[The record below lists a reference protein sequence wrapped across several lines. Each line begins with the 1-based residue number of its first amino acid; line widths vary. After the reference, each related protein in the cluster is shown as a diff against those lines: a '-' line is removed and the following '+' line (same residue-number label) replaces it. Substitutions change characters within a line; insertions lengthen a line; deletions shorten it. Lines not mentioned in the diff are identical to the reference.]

1 MGRRGGSLLMENS
14 LYENLVAL
22 IKSKD
27 RDSLEVG
34 IQILLQDIDKETKAE
49 VFGELLNYPQ
59 IVSDPELKEDIKK
72 IFNQCS
78 ETIVKK
84 RIKKL

>member
-1 MGRRGGSLLMENS
+1 MEDS

-34 IQILLQDIDKETKAE
+34 IQILLQDIDEETKAR
-49 VFGELLNYPQ
+49 VFQELLNYPQ
-59 IVSDPELKEDIKK
+59 IVSDPELKEDIKN
-72 IFNQCS
+72 IFKQCS
-78 ETIVKK
+78 ETIVKN
-84 RIKKL
+84 RVKKL